1 MSNLGDLNRHL
12 FEQLGRLNDKN
23 LKGDALK
30 EEMDRS
36 KAMTD
41 VSKQIIDSHNTHL
54 EAVKL
59 IATYKGLGDQKPAE
73 LSSSLEM
80 KGVQAN

>member
-59 IATYKGLGDQKPAE
+59 IATYKGLGDQKPSE

-80 KGVQAN
+80 KDVQAN

>member
-1 MSNLGDLNRHL
+1 MSNLGDLNKHL
-12 FEQLGRLNDKN
+12 FQQLDRLNNKD

-30 EEMDRS
+30 EEMDRA

-80 KGVQAN
+80 KDVQAN

>member
-80 KGVQAN
+80 KDVQAN

>member
-73 LSSSLEM
+73 LRSSLEM
-80 KGVQAN
+80 KDVQAN

>member
-41 VSKQIIDSHNTHL
+41 VSKQIIDLHNTHL

-80 KGVQAN
+80 KDVQAN

>member
-12 FEQLGRLNDKN
+12 FEQLNRLNDNN

-30 EEMDRS
+30 EEMDRT
-36 KAMTD
+36 KAITD
-41 VSKQIIDSHNTHL
+41 VSKRIIDAHNTHL
-54 EAVKL
+54 EAVKF

-80 KGVQAN
+80 KDVQAN

>member
-1 MSNLGDLNRHL
+1 MSNLGELNKHL
-12 FEQLGRLNDKN
+12 FEQLNRLNNKD

-36 KAMTD
+36 KAMAEM
-41 VSKQIIDSHNTHL
+41 SKQIIDSHNTHL

-59 IATYKGLGDQKPAE
+59 IATYKGLGNQQPAV
-73 LSSSLEM
+73 LSNSLEM
-80 KGVQAN
+80 KDVESD

>member
-59 IATYKGLGDQKPAE
+59 IATYKGLGEQKPAE

-80 KGVQAN
+80 KDVQAN

>member
-1 MSNLGDLNRHL
+1 MSNLSDLNRHL

-80 KGVQAN
+80 KDVQAN

>member
-12 FEQLGRLNDKN
+12 FEQLDRLNDKN

-41 VSKQIIDSHNTHL
+41 VSKQIIDAHNTHL
-54 EAVKL
+54 EAVRL
-59 IATYKGLGDQKPAE
+59 IANYKGLGDQKPAE

-80 KGVQAN
+80 KDVQTN